1 MKRKSINQFKKDFI
15 IFPFPGM
22 GKTDFADFKFDIC
35 YTAIGKFKAIIVNLP
50 IIIINYWHVTLLGR
64 EYLKPLKELELSI
77 SSVRDSISEA
87 IIKSN
92 YIRNNNKFVWL
103 IFLTFASLMMLLA
116 IPILFAHFIFSVIK
130 VFTVIIKQLIKGIF
144 VEENVLGHVSP
155 VKGNLIF
162 INNKGCKR
170 EERTISHE
178 HMHLVQYSRGD
189 LAEVIYENKT
199 NLERLLLSNNPSPH
213 ELYLFSKLEL
223 EVRLH
228 EFIRFNY
235 HNNGKVPMSRDEFY
249 NEVRCFMNNEHD
261 EDVLG
266 SDIIK
271 MSNVISISAY
281 EFCRNKNG
289 YIELDERTFK
299 EFLDI
304 ENKMLDK
311 FVLEILF
318 VSYIKLMRYYGYGD
332 LSKKL
337 GSEVMFPN
345 LYNFTYSS

>member
-1 MKRKSINQFKKDFI
+1 MKRKSINQFKKDFV

-22 GKTDFADFKFDIC
+22 GKNDFTDFNFNIY
-35 YTAIGKFKAIIVNLP
+35 YTYIGKFKAIIVNLP
-50 IIIINYWHVTLLGR
+50 IIIINYWQVTILGR
-64 EYLKPLKELELSI
+64 GYHKSLKELELSI
-77 SSVRDSISEA
+77 NSVRDSIGEV
-87 IIKSN
+87 IIRTN
-92 YIRNNNKFVWL
+92 YIRNNNKFIWL
-103 IFLTFASLMMLLA
+103 IFITFVSLIMLLA
-116 IPILFAHFIFSVIK
+116 SPILFAHLLFSVIK
-130 VFTVIIKQLIKGIF
+130 VFTAIVKNLIKGIS
-144 VEENVLGHVSP
+144 VEKNVLGHVSP

-162 INNKGCKR
+162 INNKGSKR

-189 LAEVIYENKT
+189 LAEIIYVNRT
-199 NLERLLLSNNPSPH
+199 NLERVLLSNNPSPH

-228 EFIRFNY
+228 EFIRFSY
-235 HNNGKVPMSRDEFY
+235 HKNGKVPISRDEFY
-249 NEVRCFMNNEHD
+249 NEIRSFMNNEYD

-271 MSNVISISAY
+271 MSNVISVSAY
-281 EFCRNKNG
+281 EFCCNKNG
-289 YIELDERTFK
+289 HIELDERTFK

-304 ENKMLDK
+304 ENKLLDK

-345 LYNFTYSS
+345 LYNFTYGS